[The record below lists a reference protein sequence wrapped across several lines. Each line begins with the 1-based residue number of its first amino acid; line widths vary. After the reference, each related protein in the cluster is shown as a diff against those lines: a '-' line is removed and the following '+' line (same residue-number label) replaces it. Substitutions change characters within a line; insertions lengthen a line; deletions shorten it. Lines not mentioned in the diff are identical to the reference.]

1 VGHSAPSSPEREHA
15 VVTRVRNFEDV
26 RFGEYLIKTW
36 YYSPYPTIEDKPDER
51 ASSPVSVSKS
61 NNNKRRRLNGDG
73 SPSEVT
79 GHPGL
84 LGNGHGSHTKG
95 NGHASGSGHV
105 TSSKLKANQD
115 IFNGT
120 TAKVVEAT
128 RGRIWVCDVRSSS
141 NLLER
146 C

>member
-1 VGHSAPSSPEREHA
+1 MGHSAPSSPEREHA

-105 TSSKLKANQD
+105 TSTDWAAYTVSVT
-115 IFNGT
+115 GT
-120 TAKVVEAT
+120 PRALVPVEMMT
-128 RGRIWVCDVRSSS
+128 VLPS
-141 NLLER
+141 
-146 C
+146 